1 MAEGLADGFSTAGKD
16 IKSNWIPFLII
27 GLAVVVGVL
36 WYDHKNNGALTTK
49 IAGLPLVGKLFA

>member
-1 MAEGLADGFSTAGKD
+1 MPEGIGEGLKTAGND
-16 IKSNWIPFLII
+16 IKSNWVPFLII
-27 GLAVVVGVL
+27 GLAVVIGVL